1 MSEQISAENTKKL
14 LLEGNGKKA
23 APRPSPIMPPRKKR
37 TDVIVE
43 NAAEKRY
50 LWTARAFAVI
60 FAISICCNI
69 MLTLTIM
76 NTIPL
81 YRIQPFLLSFADK
94 ETQIYHVEPVQKLRQ
109 YKYLTELFVREYLIL
124 RNSFTADAEEM
135 AQRWGANGDVRE
147 MSSTGIYEDFKRDFA
162 TAALEL
168 IRQYGVTRDIKILSI
183 TEVAGGKEGQQWW
196 QVEFRT
202 SDMAPTYET
211 PRISEWV
218 AHIGI
223 KYRAKQVTF
232 GKRLKNPIGFTVT
245 NYQYEQRKKM

>member
-1 MSEQISAENTKKL
+1 MSEQISTDNTKKI
-14 LLEGNGKKA
+14 LLEGNGQKA
-23 APRPSPIMPPRKKR
+23 APRPSPIPPSRKQR
-37 TDVIVE
+37 ADVVVE

-60 FAISICCNI
+60 FAISICCNVI
-69 MLTLTIM
+69 LTFTIM

-81 YRIQPFLLSFADK
+81 YRIEPYLLSFADK
-94 ETQIYHVEPVQKLRQ
+94 NEQIYHVEPVRKLKD

-124 RNSFTADAEEM
+124 RNSFTADVDEM
-135 AQRWGANGDVRE
+135 KQRWGADGDVRE
-147 MSSTGIYEDFKRDFA
+147 MSSPRIYSDFKKEFA
-162 TAALEL
+162 DAALEL

-183 TEVAGGKEGQQWW
+183 TEVAGGKEGQVWW
-196 QVEFRT
+196 QVEFRA

-218 AHIGI
+218 ANIGI
-223 KYRAKQVTF
+223 RYITKKVTY

-245 NYQYEQRKKM
+245 HYQYEQRKKM